1 MIDLHTAY
9 KAVNSDLMQ
18 LAAQHN
24 WAVASWWPNGG
35 RNGHCP
41 ANAAEAIERVESVG
55 RYHETRLA
63 KEERRQRGTHLT
75 PGSVALDLVSE
86 MIALSGP
93 RTSVLDPCCGAG
105 IFLVAAQLSHAT
117 SLNLYG
123 NDLNETALAWCW
135 ASFAL
140 ALPDRSKP
148 PSLKLTHGDGL
159 LIDLPRCDTVL
170 TNPPFRTSMRRVS
183 DEERKRFA
191 AYRQSGL
198 SAPMVAPT
206 SVWRLSTPAS
216 AVYKRMDGL
225 ALSCPNRNWRVKVA
239 PCCASR

>member
-1 MIDLHTAY
+1 
-9 KAVNSDLMQ
+9 
-18 LAAQHN
+18 
-24 WAVASWWPNGG
+24 
-35 RNGHCP
+35 
-41 ANAAEAIERVESVG
+41 
-55 RYHETRLA
+55 
-63 KEERRQRGTHLT
+63 
-75 PGSVALDLVSE
+75 

-191 AYRQSGL
+191 AYRQRWPLGTHGRSDLSMAFVDACISSLQADGWFGAVLPESQLASQSGTL
-198 SAPMVAPT
+198 LRKSVSQNGSPRRLRHLGSHAFEDAVVRTCTLIWSQRHEPNATFSATHGADVVTAR
-206 SVWRLSTPAS
+206 VR
-216 AVYKRMDGL
+216 DL
-225 ALSCPNRNWRVKVA
+225 AQGDWAKHFVNPHHPPQLTTQ
-239 PCCASR
+239 